1 MQLLLSAWNNFSKET
16 VENLTK
22 NRNKTLSN
30 CFQTVNISE
39 KDQTNVVNDVDDT
52 FKESNES

>member
-16 VENLTK
+16 V
-22 NRNKTLSN
+22 SN
-30 CFQTVNISE
+30 FFQKVNISE